1 MSKQKIELIRPQVQ
15 FLNLAHKFRA
25 YVAGYRGGK
34 TWAGCTA
41 QIRHV
46 HEFPRVPLAYYAPT
60 YPLIR
65 DIYYPTVEKV
75 ARSWGMRITIREA
88 NKEVHLYHGKWYY
101 GTIIC
106 RSMEKPGNLIGYEV
120 GSALCDEIDTL
131 PAAKAG
137 QAWDK
142 IIARNSVVF
151 DGLNRIDVCTTPEGF
166 AFTYNRFVK
175 AIRDD
180 QQKPE
185 PLGLHEMYGLIQA
198 STYENEK
205 NLPNDYIPSL
215 LATYDANIIEAYL
228 HGRFINLQHGT
239 VYKDFDR
246 ELNASSERI
255 KPKEPLHIGMDFNVG
270 KMAAIVSVKRK
281 NEPHAADEII
291 NAYDTPDMIRRIQER
306 YWPFKDGRYHKQHEI
321 LIYPDSSGAAR
332 KTVGASSTDITL
344 LKDAGFIVRAHPANP
359 PIKDRVNSLNAMICN
374 AEGKRRLKVN
384 PETCPRLVECLEQQ
398 PYNDR
403 GEPDKTQDLD
413 HPNDALGYFMTYE
426 YPIRK
431 PVTRIDIGVAM

>member
-1 MSKQKIELIRPQVQ
+1 MAAKMNRKIELIRPQIK

-46 HEFPRVPLAYYAPT
+46 NEFPRVPLAYYAPT

-65 DIYYPTVEKV
+65 DIYYPTIDKV
-75 ARSWGMRITIREA
+75 AHAWGMRTIIREG
-88 NKEVHLYHGKWYY
+88 NKEVHLFHGQWYY
-101 GTIIC
+101 GTVIC
-106 RSMEKPGNLIGYEV
+106 RSMESPQKLIGFEV
-120 GSALCDEIDTL
+120 GSALADEIDTMTAL
-131 PAAKAG
+131 KAN

-151 DGLNRIDVCTTPEGF
+151 DGMNRIDVCTTPEGF

-175 AIRDD
+175 AIRDE
-180 QQKPE
+180 PE
-185 PLGLHEMYGLIQA
+185 KELDKMYGIIQA

-205 NLPNDYIPSL
+205 NLPADYIPSL
-215 LATYDANIIEAYL
+215 LATYDDNLIEAYL
-228 HGRFINLQHGT
+228 HGRFINLKHGT
-239 VYKDFDR
+239 VYKSYNR
-246 ELNASSERI
+246 ELNASKETI
-255 KPKEPLHIGMDFNVG
+255 QPNEPLFIGMDFNVG
-270 KMAAIVSVKRK
+270 KMAAVVAVKRH
-281 NEPHAADEII
+281 NQPHAVDELI

-306 YWPFKDGRYHKQHEI
+306 FWPFDNGRYNKQHEI

-332 KTVGASSTDITL
+332 KTVGASTSDITL
-344 LKDAGFIVRAHPANP
+344 LKEAGFIVRTHPANP
-359 PIKDRVNSLNAMICN
+359 PIKDRVNSVNAMICN
-374 AEGKRRLKVN
+374 AQGSRKFKVN

-413 HPNDALGYFMTYE
+413 HANDALGYFISYD
-426 YPIRK
+426 YPIRR
-431 PVTRIDIGVAM
+431 PVTHIQLGVAI